1 MTSLPF
7 RTWWLTGL
15 SIAAVLAVNL
25 AGLGGIAVARRTAR
39 DEAGRAFADET
50 AARGR
55 AIEGVVSA
63 IRADLAFLAASSP
76 VGRLDQAADGPATV
90 WRRAGA
96 ESALLLF
103 LRTHPEIVRVVVRS
117 PRGERR

>member
-25 AGLGGIAVARRTAR
+25 AGLGGIAMARRAAR

-55 AIEGVVSA
+55 AIEGLLSA

-76 VGRLDQAADGPATV
+76 VGRLDQAVELTIGHAEHSSVRASACVGSTV
-90 WRRAGA
+90 LRAA
-96 ESALLLF
+96 
-103 LRTHPEIVRVVVRS
+103 
-117 PRGERR
+117 